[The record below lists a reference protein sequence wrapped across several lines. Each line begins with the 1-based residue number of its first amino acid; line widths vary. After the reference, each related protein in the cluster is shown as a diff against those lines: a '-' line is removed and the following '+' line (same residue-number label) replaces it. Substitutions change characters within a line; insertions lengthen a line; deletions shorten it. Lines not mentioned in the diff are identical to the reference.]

1 MDDPIEQMLIEIR
14 AALDHTDMFR
24 SKTFIVFEV
33 EDFETKSDSIA
44 LPTAGIAYVGAQPV
58 DNQKNRGKVGDATF
72 AVFYAVDVSNLG
84 PNPDAVG
91 RETRKPLFEGWKAL
105 NERVSDHS
113 GRPYLWAGES
123 IFTDLQG
130 VVVYQQ
136 QWSNR
141 VVFNR

>member
-1 MDDPIEQMLIEIR
+1 MDDPIENMLVEMR
-14 AALDHTDMFR
+14 AALDHTNLFA

-33 EDFETKSDSIA
+33 EDFEHQSDSIA
-44 LPTAGIAYVGAQPV
+44 LPTAGIAYVGAQPENN
-58 DNQKNRGKVGDATF
+58 DKNRGKVANATF

-105 NERVSDHS
+105 NEQVSAHS
-113 GRPYLWAGES
+113 GRPYIWAGES
-123 IFTDLQG
+123 IFTELEG